1 MTIYRTI
8 SRGAKYK
15 FTITA
20 PVDRTREGFDIIVD
34 SIAHDT
40 HGHRIGRVRVA
51 NRTDENDALHAALA
65 DRALH
70 KLRYRI
76 ALGYT
81 SSAQPELI
89 ADVVQWI
96 ASNYGKSVRIV
107 RNAIESS
114 RLANNT
120 VPLDGRQ
127 SDWMRTLDE
136 LSSDGLQHLI
146 TLLYDDETHPFTHQ
160 NGAPMD
166 IETIAVKYLANRA
179 RHRFIAHAY
188 YGQQSSEYG
197 STGADISLET
207 SVEWTEINDIEFS
220 EIIAELTDELTS
232 EQADMLHQLI
242 AGESMRTVANDAG
255 KNHGTLSRLVARVRE
270 KYVTLDGATMPRTL
284 SRCDGEVT
292 PTNGDYSVYIK

>member
-1 MTIYRTI
+1 MTIYRT
-8 SRGAKYK
+8 AKYK
-15 FTITA
+15 FTIDA
-20 PVDRTREGFDIIVD
+20 PADRTREGFDIIVD
-34 SIAHDT
+34 SIASDT

-65 DRALH
+65 DRALY

-127 SDWMRTLDE
+127 SDWIRTLDE

-146 TLLYDDETHPFTHQ
+146 TLLYDDEAHPFTHQ

-166 IETIAVKYLANRA
+166 VETIAVKYLANRA

-197 STGADISLET
+197 YTGTDISLDT
-207 SVEWTEINDIEFS
+207 PVEWTEINDIEFS
-220 EIIAELTDELTS
+220 ELLEELTDELTN
-232 EQADMLHQLI
+232 EQVEILNQLI
-242 AGESMRTVANDAG
+242 AGESMRTVAGGAG
-255 KNHGTLSRLVARVRE
+255 KNHGTLSRLVARVRA
-270 KYVTLDGATMPRTL
+270 KYVSIDGVTMPRTL
-284 SRCDGEVT
+284 SRCDGEIT
-292 PTNGDYSVYIK
+292 PAANDYSVYIK

>member
-1 MTIYRTI
+1 MTTYRT
-8 SRGAKYK
+8 AQYQ
-15 FTITA
+15 FTINA
-20 PVDRTREGFDIIVD
+20 PSDRTREGFDIIVE
-34 SIAHDT
+34 SIAPDT

-81 SSAQPELI
+81 SSAAPELI

-96 ASNYGKSVRIV
+96 SDNYEKALRIV
-107 RNAIESS
+107 RNAIESA

-120 VPLDGRQ
+120 VPLDGRK
-127 SDWMRTLDE
+127 SDWMRTLDD

-146 TLLYDDETHPFTHQ
+146 TLLYDDEAHPFTHQ

-197 STGADISLET
+197 YTGTDISLDT
-207 SVEWTEINDIEFS
+207 PVVWTEIDNIEFS

-232 EQADMLHQLI
+232 EQAEILHQLI

-255 KNHGTLSRLVARVRE
+255 KNHGTLSRLVSRVRA
-270 KYVTLDGATMPRTL
+270 KYVTLDGATMPSTL
-284 SRCDGEVT
+284 SRCEGEIT
-292 PTNGDYSVYIK
+292 PTDSDYSVYIK